1 MFVDSDILVYHHG
14 MRTEIDGFTLSS
26 MRTEI
31 DVTHFVTFHYFEY
44 PRKFVFSGE
53 KHDFWE
59 LLYVDKGVVF
69 AGTERERY
77 QLQQGQIIFHK
88 PNEFHTVECNG
99 ITSPCLVVVSFVST
113 SPAMEYFEHKVMRIT
128 QRAKSLMS
136 IIINEAKKN
145 YVTDLGDP
153 FFTKLER
160 REPSPFGREQLI
172 KNYFEAFLL
181 ELMIQNTE
189 VKKEHTL
196 LGVNQVQ
203 DSKTRFE
210 LANSFLQRNL
220 GENLS
225 LEDVCTHCAM
235 SGSTAQQIFH
245 RETGH
250 SVMQWY
256 ARLRIEKA
264 KQLIREGKDNMTS
277 IAYQL
282 GYSSIHQFSKQFSR
296 LEGKSPTEYAR
307 SITSLLS
314 KDMGLL

>member
-1 MFVDSDILVYHHG
+1 MA
-14 MRTEIDGFTLSS
+14 MRAEIDGFTLST
-26 MRTEI
+26 METVI

-44 PRKFVFSGE
+44 PHQFVFSGE

-99 ITSPCLVVVSFVST
+99 ITSPCLVVISFVCT
-113 SPAMEYFEHKVMRIT
+113 SPAMQYFEHKVLRMT
-128 QRAKSLMS
+128 ARARSLMS

-145 YVTDLGDP
+145 YTTDLADP
-153 FFTKLER
+153 YFTALTR
-160 REPSPFGREQLI
+160 CNPLPFGREQLI
-172 KNYFEAFLL
+172 KNYFEAFLI

-189 VKKEHTL
+189 IKKEHTL
-196 LGVNQVQ
+196 LGINQVQ
-203 DSKTRFE
+203 DRKTRFA
-210 LANSFLQRNL
+210 LANGYLQHNL
-220 GENLS
+220 SENLS
-225 LEDVCTHCAM
+225 LDDVCSHCAM
-235 SGSTAQQIFH
+235 SRSTAQQIFRH
-245 RETGH
+245 ETGH

-264 KQLIREGKDNMTS
+264 KQLIREGRSNMTS

-314 KDMGLL
+314 KDRGLL